1 MYKHILSK
9 NLDNEH
15 KIQKYEILLMSKW
28 ILVFLITF
36 ICYSPIYASEI
47 SNQARDDIE
56 SIIYK
61 AINRSGLNSTHVVGI
76 VSSKTQENVHRTKIY
91 GLVEESM
98 ESIFSSRSRLA
109 DRDRLKEIE
118 NKMKL
123 IEEIGETADGA
134 QLWLDGTTAFE
145 GVSLSL
151 LEGIDYFVWSN
162 VKKISQE
169 KVNIKISILEIKGLR
184 SGIAS
189 GETKIDDILREVD
202 VNSENYSKWEKEYS
216 GWKEEYQSAIYW
228 ENVWKWT
235 HRGTL
240 VFSLFSIGLEENPTN
255 TLFVSAS
262 MVGAVIGT
270 TLWWINSNRVK
281 TLREKGI
288 EKNYPLVFSII
299 PSNNKISL
307 NVTYKLVF

>member
-1 MYKHILSK
+1 MYKSIC
-9 NLDNEH
+9 
-15 KIQKYEILLMSKW
+15 
-28 ILVFLITF
+28 VVLIFF
-36 ICYSPIYASEI
+36 IYSSPIYASEL

-61 AINRSGLNSTHVVGI
+61 AINQSGLGYKHVVGI
-76 VSSKTQENVHRTKIY
+76 VPPKIQRKIHRTKFY

-123 IEEIGETADGA
+123 IEENGETADGA

-145 GVSLSL
+145 GVPLSL
-151 LEGIDYFVWSN
+151 LEGIDFFVWSN
-162 VKKISQE
+162 VKQISQE
-169 KVNIKISILEIKGLR
+169 KVSIKISILEIKGLR
-184 SGIAS
+184 GGIAS
-189 GETKIDDILREVD
+189 GETKIDDILREID

-255 TLFVSAS
+255 TLFISAS
-262 MVGAVIGT
+262 LVGAVIGT

>member
-1 MYKHILSK
+1 MYKSIC
-9 NLDNEH
+9 
-15 KIQKYEILLMSKW
+15 
-28 ILVFLITF
+28 VVLIFF
-36 ICYSPIYASEI
+36 IYSSPIYASEL

-61 AINRSGLNSTHVVGI
+61 AINQSGLGYKHVVGI
-76 VSSKTQENVHRTKIY
+76 VPPKIQRNINRTKFY

-98 ESIFSSRSRLA
+98 ESILASKSRLA

-118 NKMKL
+118 NKIKL
-123 IEEIGETADGA
+123 IEENGEPADGA

-162 VKKISQE
+162 VKQISQE
-169 KVNIKISILEIKGLR
+169 KVNIKISILEIEGLR

-189 GETKIDDILREVD
+189 GETKIDDILREID

-255 TLFVSAS
+255 TLFISAS

>member
-1 MYKHILSK
+1 MYKSIC
-9 NLDNEH
+9 
-15 KIQKYEILLMSKW
+15 
-28 ILVFLITF
+28 VVLIFF
-36 ICYSPIYASEI
+36 IYSSPIYASEL

-61 AINRSGLNSTHVVGI
+61 AINQSGLGYKHVVGI
-76 VSSKTQENVHRTKIY
+76 VPPKIQRKIHRTKFY

-98 ESIFSSRSRLA
+98 ESIFASRSRLA

-123 IEEIGETADGA
+123 IEEIGETADGV

-162 VKKISQE
+162 VKHISQE

-189 GETKIDDILREVD
+189 GETKIDDILREID
-202 VNSENYSKWEKEYS
+202 VNSENHSKWEKEYS

-255 TLFVSAS
+255 TLFISAS

>member
-1 MYKHILSK
+1 MYKSIC
-9 NLDNEH
+9 
-15 KIQKYEILLMSKW
+15 
-28 ILVFLITF
+28 VGLIFF
-36 ICYSPIYASEI
+36 IYSFPIYASEL

-61 AINRSGLNSTHVVGI
+61 AINQSGLGYKHVVGI
-76 VSSKTQENVHRTKIY
+76 VPPKIQRKIHRTKFY

-98 ESIFSSRSRLA
+98 ESIFASRSRLA

-123 IEEIGETADGA
+123 IEEIGETADGV

-189 GETKIDDILREVD
+189 GETKIDDILREID
-202 VNSENYSKWEKEYS
+202 VNSGNHSKWEKEYS

-235 HRGTL
+235 HRVTL

>member
-1 MYKHILSK
+1 MYKSIC
-9 NLDNEH
+9 
-15 KIQKYEILLMSKW
+15 
-28 ILVFLITF
+28 VVLIFF
-36 ICYSPIYASEI
+36 IYSSPIYASEL

-61 AINRSGLNSTHVVGI
+61 AINQSGLGYKHVVGI
-76 VSSKTQENVHRTKIY
+76 VPPKIQRKIHRAKFY

-98 ESIFSSRSRLA
+98 ESIFASRSRLA

-123 IEEIGETADGA
+123 IEENGETADGA

-145 GVSLSL
+145 GVPLSL
-151 LEGIDYFVWSN
+151 LDGIDFFVWSN
-162 VKKISQE
+162 VKQISQE
-169 KVNIKISILEIKGLR
+169 KVSIKISILEIKGLGLR
-184 SGIAS
+184 GGVAS
-189 GETKIDDILREVD
+189 GETKIDDILREID
-202 VNSENYSKWEKEYS
+202 VNSENYSKWEKDYS

-255 TLFVSAS
+255 TLFISAS

-270 TLWWINSNRVK
+270 TLWWINSIRVN

-288 EKNYPLVFSII
+288 GKNYPLVFSII

>member
-1 MYKHILSK
+1 MYKSICVG
-9 NLDNEH
+9 
-15 KIQKYEILLMSKW
+15 LM
-28 ILVFLITF
+28 FF
-36 ICYSPIYASEI
+36 IYSFPIYASEL

-61 AINRSGLNSTHVVGI
+61 AINQSGLGYKHVVGI
-76 VSSKTQENVHRTKIY
+76 VPPKIQRKIHRTKFY

-98 ESIFSSRSRLA
+98 ESIFASRSRLA

-162 VKKISQE
+162 VKHISQE

-189 GETKIDDILREVD
+189 GETKIDDILREID

-235 HRGTL
+235 HRVTL
-240 VFSLFSIGLEENPTN
+240 VFSLFSIGLEGECPDYKERGYESEKKCRSEERATEI
-255 TLFVSAS
+255 LLVSAS
-262 MVGAVIGT
+262 LVGTVIGT

>member
-1 MYKHILSK
+1 MYKSIC
-9 NLDNEH
+9 
-15 KIQKYEILLMSKW
+15 
-28 ILVFLITF
+28 VVLIFF
-36 ICYSPIYASEI
+36 IYSSPIYASEL

-61 AINRSGLNSTHVVGI
+61 AINQSGLGYKHVVGI
-76 VSSKTQENVHRTKIY
+76 VPPKIQRKIHRTKFY

-98 ESIFSSRSRLA
+98 ESIFASRSRLA

-118 NKMKL
+118 NKMEL
-123 IEEIGETADGA
+123 IEENGETADGA

-145 GVSLSL
+145 GVPLSL

-162 VKKISQE
+162 VKQISQE

-189 GETKIDDILREVD
+189 GETKIDDILREID

-255 TLFVSAS
+255 TLFISAS

>member
-1 MYKHILSK
+1 MYKSIC
-9 NLDNEH
+9 
-15 KIQKYEILLMSKW
+15 
-28 ILVFLITF
+28 VVLIFF
-36 ICYSPIYASEI
+36 IYSSPIYASEL

-61 AINRSGLNSTHVVGI
+61 AINQSGLGYKHVVGI
-76 VSSKTQENVHRTKIY
+76 VPPKIQRKIHRTKFY

-98 ESIFSSRSRLA
+98 ESIFASRSRLA

-118 NKMKL
+118 NKMEL
-123 IEEIGETADGA
+123 IEENGETADGA

-145 GVSLSL
+145 GVPLSL

-162 VKKISQE
+162 VKQISQE
-169 KVNIKISILEIKGLR
+169 KVNIKISILEIEGLR

-189 GETKIDDILREVD
+189 GETKIDDILREID
-202 VNSENYSKWEKEYS
+202 VNSENYSNWEKEYS

-255 TLFVSAS
+255 TLFISAS
-262 MVGAVIGT
+262 LVGAVIGT

>member
-1 MYKHILSK
+1 MYKSIC
-9 NLDNEH
+9 
-15 KIQKYEILLMSKW
+15 
-28 ILVFLITF
+28 VVLIFF
-36 ICYSPIYASEI
+36 IYSSPIYASEL

-61 AINRSGLNSTHVVGI
+61 AINQSGLGYKHVVGI
-76 VSSKTQENVHRTKIY
+76 VPPKIQRKIHRTKFY

-123 IEEIGETADGA
+123 IEEIGESADGV

-162 VKKISQE
+162 VKHISQE

-189 GETKIDDILREVD
+189 GETKIDDILREID
-202 VNSENYSKWEKEYS
+202 VNSENHSKWEKEYS

-255 TLFVSAS
+255 TLFISAS

>member
-1 MYKHILSK
+1 MYKSIC
-9 NLDNEH
+9 
-15 KIQKYEILLMSKW
+15 
-28 ILVFLITF
+28 VVLIFF
-36 ICYSPIYASEI
+36 IYSSPIYASEL

-61 AINRSGLNSTHVVGI
+61 AINQSGLGYKHVVGI
-76 VSSKTQENVHRTKIY
+76 VPPKIQRKIHRTKFY
-91 GLVEESM
+91 ALVEESM

-118 NKMKL
+118 NKIKL

-145 GVSLSL
+145 GVSSSL

-162 VKKISQE
+162 VKHISQE
-169 KVNIKISILEIKGLR
+169 KVNIKISILEIEGLR

-189 GETKIDDILREVD
+189 GETKIDDILREID

-255 TLFVSAS
+255 TLFISAS

>member
-1 MYKHILSK
+1 MYK
-9 NLDNEH
+9 
-15 KIQKYEILLMSKW
+15 
-28 ILVFLITF
+28 LICVVLIFF
-36 ICYSPIYASEI
+36 IYSSPIYASEL

-61 AINRSGLNSTHVVGI
+61 AINQSGLGYKHVVGI
-76 VSSKTQENVHRTKIY
+76 VPPKIQRKIHRTKFY

-98 ESIFSSRSRLA
+98 ESIFASRSRLA

-118 NKMKL
+118 NKMEL
-123 IEEIGETADGA
+123 IEENGETADGA

-145 GVSLSL
+145 GVPLSL

-162 VKKISQE
+162 VKQISQE
-169 KVNIKISILEIKGLR
+169 KVNIKISILEIKVLR

-189 GETKIDDILREVD
+189 GETKIDDILREID
-202 VNSENYSKWEKEYS
+202 VISENYSNWEKEYS

-255 TLFVSAS
+255 TLFISAS
-262 MVGAVIGT
+262 LVGAVIGT

>member
-1 MYKHILSK
+1 MYKSIC
-9 NLDNEH
+9 
-15 KIQKYEILLMSKW
+15 
-28 ILVFLITF
+28 VVLIFF
-36 ICYSPIYASEI
+36 IYSSPIYASEL

-61 AINRSGLNSTHVVGI
+61 AINQSGLGYKHVVGI
-76 VSSKTQENVHRTKIY
+76 VSPKIQRKIHRTKFY

-123 IEEIGETADGA
+123 IEEIGETADGV

-162 VKKISQE
+162 VKHISQE
-169 KVNIKISILEIKGLR
+169 KVYIKISILEIEGLR

-189 GETKIDDILREVD
+189 GETKIDDILREID

-255 TLFVSAS
+255 TLFISAS

>member
-1 MYKHILSK
+1 
-9 NLDNEH
+9 
-15 KIQKYEILLMSKW
+15 
-28 ILVFLITF
+28 VVLIFF
-36 ICYSPIYASEI
+36 IYSSPIYASEL

-61 AINRSGLNSTHVVGI
+61 AINQSGLGYKHVVGI
-76 VSSKTQENVHRTKIY
+76 VPPKIQRKIHRTKFY

-98 ESIFSSRSRLA
+98 ESIFASRSRLA

-123 IEEIGETADGA
+123 IEENGETADGA

-145 GVSLSL
+145 GVSISL

-162 VKKISQE
+162 VKQISQE

-189 GETKIDDILREVD
+189 GETKIDDILREID

-255 TLFVSAS
+255 TLFISAS
-262 MVGAVIGT
+262 LVGAVIGT

>member
-1 MYKHILSK
+1 MLRIEFFNRFLFYYGFLLMYKSIC
-9 NLDNEH
+9 
-15 KIQKYEILLMSKW
+15 
-28 ILVFLITF
+28 VVLIFF
-36 ICYSPIYASEI
+36 IYSSPIYASEL
-47 SNQARDDIE
+47 SNQARVDIE

-61 AINRSGLNSTHVVGI
+61 AINQSGLGYKHVVGI
-76 VSSKTQENVHRTKIY
+76 VPPKIQRKIHRTKFY

-98 ESIFSSRSRLA
+98 ESIFASRSRLA

-162 VKKISQE
+162 VKHISQE
-169 KVNIKISILEIKGLR
+169 KVNIKISILEIEGLR

-189 GETKIDDILREVD
+189 GETKIDDILREID

-255 TLFVSAS
+255 TLFISAS

>member
-1 MYKHILSK
+1 MYTSIC
-9 NLDNEH
+9 
-15 KIQKYEILLMSKW
+15 
-28 ILVFLITF
+28 VVLIFF
-36 ICYSPIYASEI
+36 IYSSPIYASEL

-61 AINRSGLNSTHVVGI
+61 AINQSGLGYKHVVGI
-76 VSSKTQENVHRTKIY
+76 VPPKIQRKIHRTKFY

-98 ESIFSSRSRLA
+98 ESIFASRSSLA

-162 VKKISQE
+162 VKHISQE

-189 GETKIDDILREVD
+189 GETKIDDILREID
-202 VNSENYSKWEKEYS
+202 VNSENHSKWEKEYS

-255 TLFVSAS
+255 TLFISAS

-299 PSNNKISL
+299 PSKNTISL

>member
-1 MYKHILSK
+1 MYKSIC
-9 NLDNEH
+9 
-15 KIQKYEILLMSKW
+15 
-28 ILVFLITF
+28 VVLIFF
-36 ICYSPIYASEI
+36 IYSSPIYASEL

-61 AINRSGLNSTHVVGI
+61 AINQSGLGYKHVVGI
-76 VSSKTQENVHRTKIY
+76 VPPKIQRKIHRTKFY

-98 ESIFSSRSRLA
+98 ESIFASRSRLA

-123 IEEIGETADGA
+123 IEENGETADGA

-162 VKKISQE
+162 VKQISQE
-169 KVNIKISILEIKGLR
+169 KVNIKISILEIEGLR

-189 GETKIDDILREVD
+189 GETKIDDILREID
-202 VNSENYSKWEKEYS
+202 VISENYSNWEKEYS

-255 TLFVSAS
+255 TLFISAS

>member
-1 MYKHILSK
+1 MYKSIC
-9 NLDNEH
+9 
-15 KIQKYEILLMSKW
+15 
-28 ILVFLITF
+28 VVLIFF
-36 ICYSPIYASEI
+36 IYSSPIYASEL

-61 AINRSGLNSTHVVGI
+61 AINQSGLGYKHVVGI
-76 VSSKTQENVHRTKIY
+76 VPPKIQRKIHRTKFY

-98 ESIFSSRSRLA
+98 ESIFASRSRLA

-118 NKMKL
+118 NKMEL
-123 IEEIGETADGA
+123 IEENGETADGA
-134 QLWLDGTTAFE
+134 QLWLDGTTAFD
-145 GVSLSL
+145 GVPLSL
-151 LEGIDYFVWSN
+151 LDGIDFFVWSN
-162 VKKISQE
+162 VKQISQE
-169 KVNIKISILEIKGLR
+169 KVNIKISILEIEGLR

-189 GETKIDDILREVD
+189 GETKIDDILREID

-255 TLFVSAS
+255 TLFISAS

>member
-1 MYKHILSK
+1 MYKSIC
-9 NLDNEH
+9 
-15 KIQKYEILLMSKW
+15 
-28 ILVFLITF
+28 VVLIFF
-36 ICYSPIYASEI
+36 IYSSPIYASEL

-61 AINRSGLNSTHVVGI
+61 AINQSGLGYKHVVGI
-76 VSSKTQENVHRTKIY
+76 VPPKIQRKIHRTKFY

-98 ESIFSSRSRLA
+98 ESIFASRSRLA

-162 VKKISQE
+162 VNHISQE

-189 GETKIDDILREVD
+189 GETKIDDILREID

-255 TLFVSAS
+255 TLFISAS
-262 MVGAVIGT
+262 LVGAVIGT

>member
-1 MYKHILSK
+1 MYKSICVV
-9 NLDNEH
+9 
-15 KIQKYEILLMSKW
+15 LM
-28 ILVFLITF
+28 FF
-36 ICYSPIYASEI
+36 IYSSPIYASEL

-61 AINRSGLNSTHVVGI
+61 AINQSGLGYKHVVGI
-76 VSSKTQENVHRTKIY
+76 VPPKIQRKIHRTKFY

-98 ESIFSSRSRLA
+98 ESIFASRSRLA

-118 NKMKL
+118 NKMEL
-123 IEEIGETADGA
+123 IEENGETADGA

-162 VKKISQE
+162 VKQISQE

-189 GETKIDDILREVD
+189 GETKIDDILQEVD

-255 TLFVSAS
+255 TLFISAS

>member
-1 MYKHILSK
+1 MYKSIC
-9 NLDNEH
+9 
-15 KIQKYEILLMSKW
+15 
-28 ILVFLITF
+28 VVLIFF
-36 ICYSPIYASEI
+36 IYSSPIYASEL

-61 AINRSGLNSTHVVGI
+61 AINQSGLGYKHVVGI
-76 VSSKTQENVHRTKIY
+76 VPPKIQRKIHRTKFY

-98 ESIFSSRSRLA
+98 ESIFASRSRLA

-162 VKKISQE
+162 VKHISQE
-169 KVNIKISILEIKGLR
+169 KVNIKISILEIEGLR

-189 GETKIDDILREVD
+189 GETKIDDILREID
-202 VNSENYSKWEKEYS
+202 VISENYSNWEKEYS

-255 TLFVSAS
+255 TLFISAS

>member
-1 MYKHILSK
+1 MYKSIC
-9 NLDNEH
+9 
-15 KIQKYEILLMSKW
+15 
-28 ILVFLITF
+28 VVLIFF
-36 ICYSPIYASEI
+36 IYSSPIYASEL
-47 SNQARDDIE
+47 SNQARVDIE

-61 AINRSGLNSTHVVGI
+61 AINQSGLGYKHVVGI
-76 VSSKTQENVHRTKIY
+76 VPPKIQRKIHRTKFY

-98 ESIFSSRSRLA
+98 ESIFASRSRLA

-162 VKKISQE
+162 VKQISQE

-189 GETKIDDILREVD
+189 GETKIDDILREID
-202 VNSENYSKWEKEYS
+202 VISENYSNWEKEYS

-255 TLFVSAS
+255 TLFISAS

>member
-1 MYKHILSK
+1 
-9 NLDNEH
+9 
-15 KIQKYEILLMSKW
+15 
-28 ILVFLITF
+28 
-36 ICYSPIYASEI
+36 
-47 SNQARDDIE
+47 
-56 SIIYK
+56 
-61 AINRSGLNSTHVVGI
+61 
-76 VSSKTQENVHRTKIY
+76 
-91 GLVEESM
+91 M
-98 ESIFSSRSRLA
+98 ESIFASRSRLA

-162 VKKISQE
+162 VKHISQE
-169 KVNIKISILEIKGLR
+169 KVNIKISILEIEGLR

-189 GETKIDDILREVD
+189 GETKIDDILREID

-255 TLFVSAS
+255 TLFISAS

>member
-1 MYKHILSK
+1 
-9 NLDNEH
+9 
-15 KIQKYEILLMSKW
+15 
-28 ILVFLITF
+28 VVLIFF
-36 ICYSPIYASEI
+36 IYSSPIYASEL
-47 SNQARDDIE
+47 SNQARVDIE

-61 AINRSGLNSTHVVGI
+61 AINQSGLGYKHVVGI
-76 VSSKTQENVHRTKIY
+76 VPPKIQRKIHRTKFY

-98 ESIFSSRSRLA
+98 ESIFASRSRLA

-118 NKMKL
+118 NKMEL
-123 IEEIGETADGA
+123 IEENVETADGT

-145 GVSLSL
+145 GVPLSL

-162 VKKISQE
+162 VKQISPE
-169 KVNIKISILEIKGLR
+169 KVNIKISILDIKNLR

-189 GETKIDDILREVD
+189 GETKIDDILREID
-202 VNSENYSKWEKEYS
+202 VNSEIYSKWEKEYS

-255 TLFVSAS
+255 TLFISAS

>member
-1 MYKHILSK
+1 MYKSIC
-9 NLDNEH
+9 
-15 KIQKYEILLMSKW
+15 
-28 ILVFLITF
+28 VVLIFF
-36 ICYSPIYASEI
+36 IYSSPIYASEL

-61 AINRSGLNSTHVVGI
+61 AINQSGLGYKHVVGI
-76 VSSKTQENVHRTKIY
+76 VPPKIQRKIHRTKFY

-98 ESIFSSRSRLA
+98 ESIFASRSRLA

-151 LEGIDYFVWSN
+151 LEGIDFFVWSN
-162 VKKISQE
+162 VKQISQE
-169 KVNIKISILEIKGLR
+169 KVNIKISILEIKGLGLR
-184 SGIAS
+184 GGVAS
-189 GETKIDDILREVD
+189 GETKIDDILREID

-255 TLFVSAS
+255 TLFISAS
-262 MVGAVIGT
+262 LVGAVIGT

>member
-1 MYKHILSK
+1 MYTSIC
-9 NLDNEH
+9 
-15 KIQKYEILLMSKW
+15 
-28 ILVFLITF
+28 VVLIFF
-36 ICYSPIYASEI
+36 IYSSPIYASEL

-61 AINRSGLNSTHVVGI
+61 AINQSGLGYKHVVGI
-76 VSSKTQENVHRTKIY
+76 VPPKIQRKIHRTKFY

-98 ESIFSSRSRLA
+98 ESIFASRSRLA

-162 VKKISQE
+162 VKHISQE

-189 GETKIDDILREVD
+189 GETKIDDILREID

-255 TLFVSAS
+255 TLFISAS

>member
-1 MYKHILSK
+1 MYKSIC
-9 NLDNEH
+9 
-15 KIQKYEILLMSKW
+15 
-28 ILVFLITF
+28 VVLIFF
-36 ICYSPIYASEI
+36 IYSSPIYASEL

-61 AINRSGLNSTHVVGI
+61 AINQSGLGYKHVVGI
-76 VSSKTQENVHRTKIY
+76 VPPKIQRKIHRTKFY

-98 ESIFSSRSRLA
+98 ESIFASRSRLA

-123 IEEIGETADGA
+123 IEENGETADGA

-145 GVSLSL
+145 GVPLSL
-151 LEGIDYFVWSN
+151 LEGIDFFVWSN
-162 VKKISQE
+162 VKQISQE

-189 GETKIDDILREVD
+189 GETKIDDILREID

-255 TLFVSAS
+255 TLFISAS
-262 MVGAVIGT
+262 LVGAVIGT

>member
-1 MYKHILSK
+1 MYKSIC
-9 NLDNEH
+9 
-15 KIQKYEILLMSKW
+15 
-28 ILVFLITF
+28 VVLIFF
-36 ICYSPIYASEI
+36 IYSSPIYASEL

-61 AINRSGLNSTHVVGI
+61 AINQSGLGYKHVVGI
-76 VSSKTQENVHRTKIY
+76 VPPKIQRKIHRTKFY

-98 ESIFSSRSRLA
+98 ESIFASRSRLA

-145 GVSLSL
+145 GVPLSL
-151 LEGIDYFVWSN
+151 LEGIDFFVWSN
-162 VKKISQE
+162 VKQISQE
-169 KVNIKISILEIKGLR
+169 KVNIKISILEIEGLR

-189 GETKIDDILREVD
+189 GETKIDDILREID

-255 TLFVSAS
+255 TLFISAS

>member
-1 MYKHILSK
+1 MYKSIC
-9 NLDNEH
+9 
-15 KIQKYEILLMSKW
+15 
-28 ILVFLITF
+28 VVLIFF
-36 ICYSPIYASEI
+36 IYSSPIYASEL

-61 AINRSGLNSTHVVGI
+61 AINQSGLGYKHVVGI
-76 VSSKTQENVHRTKIY
+76 VPPKIQRKIHRTKFY

-162 VKKISQE
+162 VKQISQE
-169 KVNIKISILEIKGLR
+169 KVNIKISILEIEGLR

-189 GETKIDDILREVD
+189 GETKIDDILREID

-255 TLFVSAS
+255 TLFISAS

>member
-1 MYKHILSK
+1 MYKSIC
-9 NLDNEH
+9 
-15 KIQKYEILLMSKW
+15 
-28 ILVFLITF
+28 VVLIFF
-36 ICYSPIYASEI
+36 IYSSPIYASEL

-61 AINRSGLNSTHVVGI
+61 AINQSGLGYKHVVGI
-76 VSSKTQENVHRTKIY
+76 VPPKIQRNINRTKFY

-98 ESIFSSRSRLA
+98 ESILASKSRLA

-118 NKMKL
+118 NKIKL
-123 IEEIGETADGA
+123 IEENGEPADGA

-145 GVSLSL
+145 GVPLSL
-151 LEGIDYFVWSN
+151 LEGIDFFVWSN
-162 VKKISQE
+162 VKQISQE
-169 KVNIKISILEIKGLR
+169 KVSIKISILEIKGLGLR
-184 SGIAS
+184 GGVAS
-189 GETKIDDILREVD
+189 GETKIDDILREID

-240 VFSLFSIGLEENPTN
+240 AFFLLSIGLEGACPDYKERGYESEKECRSKERATEI
-255 TLFVSAS
+255 LLVSAS
-262 MVGAVIGT
+262 LVGTVIGT

>member
-1 MYKHILSK
+1 
-9 NLDNEH
+9 
-15 KIQKYEILLMSKW
+15 
-28 ILVFLITF
+28 VVLIFF
-36 ICYSPIYASEI
+36 IYSSPIYASEL

-61 AINRSGLNSTHVVGI
+61 AINQSGLGYKHVVGI
-76 VSSKTQENVHRTKIY
+76 VPPKIQRKIHRTKFY
-91 GLVEESM
+91 ALVEESM

-145 GVSLSL
+145 GVSSSL

-162 VKKISQE
+162 VKHISQE
-169 KVNIKISILEIKGLR
+169 KVNIKISILEIEGLR

-189 GETKIDDILREVD
+189 GETKIDDILREID

-255 TLFVSAS
+255 TLFISAS

>member
-1 MYKHILSK
+1 MYKSIC
-9 NLDNEH
+9 
-15 KIQKYEILLMSKW
+15 
-28 ILVFLITF
+28 VVLIFF
-36 ICYSPIYASEI
+36 IYSSPIYASEL

-61 AINRSGLNSTHVVGI
+61 AINQSGLGYKHVVGI
-76 VSSKTQENVHRTKIY
+76 VPPKIQRKIHRTKFY

-98 ESIFSSRSRLA
+98 ESIFASRSRLA

-123 IEEIGETADGA
+123 IEENGETADGA

-162 VKKISQE
+162 VKQISQE
-169 KVNIKISILEIKGLR
+169 KVNIKISILEIEGLR

-189 GETKIDDILREVD
+189 GETKIDDILREID

-255 TLFVSAS
+255 TLFISAS

>member
-1 MYKHILSK
+1 MYKSIC
-9 NLDNEH
+9 
-15 KIQKYEILLMSKW
+15 
-28 ILVFLITF
+28 VVLIFF
-36 ICYSPIYASEI
+36 IYSSPIYASEL

-61 AINRSGLNSTHVVGI
+61 AINQSGLGYKHIVGI
-76 VSSKTQENVHRTKIY
+76 VPPKIQRKIHRTKFY

-162 VKKISQE
+162 VKHISQE
-169 KVNIKISILEIKGLR
+169 KVNIKISILEIEGLR

-189 GETKIDDILREVD
+189 GETKIDDILREID
-202 VNSENYSKWEKEYS
+202 VNSENYSNWEKEYS

-255 TLFVSAS
+255 TLFISAS

>member
-1 MYKHILSK
+1 MYKSIC
-9 NLDNEH
+9 
-15 KIQKYEILLMSKW
+15 
-28 ILVFLITF
+28 VVLIFF
-36 ICYSPIYASEI
+36 IYSSPIYASEL

-61 AINRSGLNSTHVVGI
+61 AINQSGLGYKHVVGI
-76 VSSKTQENVHRTKIY
+76 VPPKIQRKIHRTKFY

-98 ESIFSSRSRLA
+98 ESIFASRSRLA

-162 VKKISQE
+162 VKHISQE

-189 GETKIDDILREVD
+189 GETKIDDILREID
-202 VNSENYSKWEKEYS
+202 VNSENHSKWEKEYS

-255 TLFVSAS
+255 TLFISAS
-262 MVGAVIGT
+262 LVGAVIGT

>member
-1 MYKHILSK
+1 MYKSIC
-9 NLDNEH
+9 
-15 KIQKYEILLMSKW
+15 
-28 ILVFLITF
+28 VVLIFF
-36 ICYSPIYASEI
+36 IYSSPIYASEL

-61 AINRSGLNSTHVVGI
+61 AINQSGLGYKHVVGI
-76 VSSKTQENVHRTKIY
+76 VPPKIQRKIHRTKFY

-98 ESIFSSRSRLA
+98 ESIFASRSRLA

-162 VKKISQE
+162 VKHISQE

-189 GETKIDDILREVD
+189 GETKIDDILREID

-255 TLFVSAS
+255 TLFISAS

-288 EKNYPLVFSII
+288 EKNYHLVFSII

>member
-1 MYKHILSK
+1 MYKSIC
-9 NLDNEH
+9 
-15 KIQKYEILLMSKW
+15 
-28 ILVFLITF
+28 VVLIFF
-36 ICYSPIYASEI
+36 IYSSPIYASEL

-61 AINRSGLNSTHVVGI
+61 AINQSGLGYKHVVGI
-76 VSSKTQENVHRTKIY
+76 VPPKIQRKIHRTKFY

-98 ESIFSSRSRLA
+98 ESIFASRSRLA

-123 IEEIGETADGA
+123 IEENGETADGA

-162 VKKISQE
+162 VKHISQE

-189 GETKIDDILREVD
+189 GETKIDDILREID
-202 VNSENYSKWEKEYS
+202 VNSENHSKWEKEYS

-235 HRGTL
+235 HRVTL

-255 TLFVSAS
+255 TLFISAS

>member
-1 MYKHILSK
+1 MYKSIC
-9 NLDNEH
+9 
-15 KIQKYEILLMSKW
+15 
-28 ILVFLITF
+28 VVLIFF
-36 ICYSPIYASEI
+36 IYSSPIYASEL

-61 AINRSGLNSTHVVGI
+61 AINQSGLGYKHVVGI
-76 VSSKTQENVHRTKIY
+76 VPPKIQRKIHRTKFY

-98 ESIFSSRSRLA
+98 ESIFASRSRLA

-123 IEEIGETADGA
+123 IEEISETADGA

-145 GVSLSL
+145 GVPLSL
-151 LEGIDYFVWSN
+151 LEGIDFFVWSN
-162 VKKISQE
+162 VKQISQE
-169 KVNIKISILEIKGLR
+169 KVSIKISILEIKGLR

-189 GETKIDDILREVD
+189 GETKIDDILREID

-255 TLFVSAS
+255 TLFISAS
-262 MVGAVIGT
+262 LVGAVIGT